1 MTPRLLRRELLEC
14 GDTSP
19 RTGNAFEP
27 QHGGAGFLAKWRPS
41 KNGTMA
47 RAGFALGSKF
57 LGRFALSDGEG
68 RRTVTELS
76 GDLKKGHSALKVW
89 CRQAESLSTEEMK

>member
-57 LGRFALSDGEG
+57 QWRLALRDGDG
-68 RRTVTELS
+68 SRMVTELS
-76 GDLKKGHSALKVW
+76 GDLKKRHSALKVR
-89 CRQAESLSTEEMK
+89 CRQAEAYPTEELK